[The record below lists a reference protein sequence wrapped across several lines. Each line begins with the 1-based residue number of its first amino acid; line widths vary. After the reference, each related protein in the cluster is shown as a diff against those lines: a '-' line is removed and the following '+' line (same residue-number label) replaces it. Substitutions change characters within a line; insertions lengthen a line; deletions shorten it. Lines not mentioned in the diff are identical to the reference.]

1 MQEDAVC
8 PAVQR
13 AAPTRCPHWPRTGQ
27 SRAAHMPRYT
37 PGPLTVFPRTAVG
50 GGEWPPMVP
59 GDDVTL
65 HSLSVEVGASP
76 YNAMVSDFRE
86 GGRFL
91 LLLAERTKVPD
102 GWFVPF
108 LWWLSGLNAPVAAR
122 GAPRGLVTG
131 RLPSAAWCMSWGN
144 PTLSISAFCLDTAP
158 SLSTSMQV
166 ATRSPSVAAS
176 SASHPLY
183 SLGH

>member
-1 MQEDAVC
+1 
-8 PAVQR
+8 
-13 AAPTRCPHWPRTGQ
+13 
-27 SRAAHMPRYT
+27 
-37 PGPLTVFPRTAVG
+37 
-50 GGEWPPMVP
+50 MVP
-59 GDDVTL
+59 EDDVTL

-76 YNAMVSDFRE
+76 YNAVVSDFWE

-144 PTLSISAFCLDTAP
+144 PTLSISAFCLDTAS

-176 SASHPLY
+176 SASHPLF